1 LFVFLKFWLLI
12 FRFFNL
18 NFFLQVI
25 MFLMFTVKMV
35 FGAVTMIC
43 RS

>member
-12 FRFFNL
+12 FLFFNF

-43 RS
+43 PS